1 MQDWLLRRVEVID
14 TFCDVKGKLLPV
26 VPGHFNLH
34 VMKEAPQRAPGAVFE
49 DDAEVGL
56 PGAGPEEEN
65 NVWMADDLH
74 HCALI
79 LELLQF
85 VLFND
90 FSFDLFDCD
99 DGVLPA
105 TAIDDAVAAFR
116 QLPIVAQLI
125 KWNFV
130 VLNESARLV
139 RDVIVAAILLLL

>member
-1 MQDWLLRRVEVID
+1 
-14 TFCDVKGKLLPV
+14 
-26 VPGHFNLH
+26 
-34 VMKEAPQRAPGAVFE
+34 MKEAPQRAPGAVFE

-65 NVWMADDLH
+65 NVWVADDLH

-116 QLPIVAQLI
+116 QLPIVAQLS

-130 VLNESARLV
+130 VLYESARLV
-139 RDVIVAAILLLL
+139 RDVVIAAILLLL

>member
-49 DDAEVGL
+49 DYAEVGL

-65 NVWMADDLH
+65 NVRMADDLH

-90 FSFDLFDCD
+90 FSFDLFNCD
-99 DGVLPA
+99 NGMLPPTPINDTVA
-105 TAIDDAVAAFR
+105 TFR
-116 QLPIVAQLI
+116 QLTVVAQLI
-125 KWNFV
+125 EWNFV
-130 VLNESARLV
+130 VLNESTRF
-139 RDVIVAAILLLL
+139 I